1 MLPRNPKNQLG
12 THEVLNMPHH
22 LGDQDL
28 WSQDQALQF
37 WTNAFH
43 GGWANDRLKTIG
55 KIVGSQDVFDKAE
68 KANKYGPEL
77 KVFDKYGMRIDQVEF
92 HPAYH
97 ELLNL
102 AVSNEVHNFAWRNK
116 RKGSHVVNSAL
127 IYMFCQPEG
136 GIMCPMAMAYSVAPA
151 LKGTPEVEKKWMPGI
166 LSTTYDMRDI
176 PIDEKKGNLIGMFMT
191 EKQGGSDVRANT
203 THAKP
208 LGKNHGISQEY
219 LITGHKFFCSAPM
232 CDAFLV
238 LAKTE
243 GYGASCFLVPRW
255 KPDGTRNSLNI
266 QRMKDKLGNRSN
278 ASTEM
283 EFRDTFGIM
292 VGDEGS
298 GIKTIMDMV
307 TGNPIYCAM
316 SSAGIMRQSLVQA
329 IHHVS
334 NRSAFQKRIIQQP
347 LMQNVIADMAIET
360 EAALAL
366 GMRVASA
373 IDSSNNNDEENAFAR
388 VGTAIAKYWI
398 CKRAPSLVYE
408 ALECHGGMG
417 YIEDSIMPRLYREVP
432 LNSIWE
438 GPGNIMVLD
447 VLRALNKNPLTA
459 EVVMKEIK
467 IASHLDKR
475 LDSFSKKLEACLS
488 DIGRREVNMR
498 TITQMMAIGL
508 QASLLI
514 QNSTNEVA
522 DAFCASRLESQ
533 FNDAFGSLHHS
544 TNFEAIIERA
554 YSPQ

>member
-1 MLPRNPKNQLG
+1 MLPKNPKNQLD

-28 WSQDQALQF
+28 WSQDQALQS
-37 WTNAFH
+37 WTNAFN
-43 GGWANDRLKTIG
+43 GGWAKDRLKTIG
-55 KIVGSQDVFDKAE
+55 KIVGSQNVFDKAE

-151 LKGTPEVEKKWMPGI
+151 LKGTPEVEKNWMPGI

-203 THAKP
+203 TRAKP

-243 GYGASCFLVPRW
+243 GYGVSCFLVPRW

-292 VGDEGS
+292 VGDEGR

-307 TGNPIYCAM
+307 TGNRIYCAM

-408 ALECHGGMG
+408 ALECHGGIG

-488 DIGRREVNMR
+488 DIGLREVNMR

-514 QNSTNEVA
+514 QHSTNEVA
-522 DAFCASRLESQ
+522 DAFCSSRLESQ

>member
-1 MLPRNPKNQLG
+1 
-12 THEVLNMPHH
+12 
-22 LGDQDL
+22 
-28 WSQDQALQF
+28 
-37 WTNAFH
+37 
-43 GGWANDRLKTIG
+43 
-55 KIVGSQDVFDKAE
+55 
-68 KANKYGPEL
+68 
-77 KVFDKYGMRIDQVEF
+77 
-92 HPAYH
+92 
-97 ELLNL
+97 
-102 AVSNEVHNFAWRNK
+102 
-116 RKGSHVVNSAL
+116 
-127 IYMFCQPEG
+127 
-136 GIMCPMAMAYSVAPA
+136 
-151 LKGTPEVEKKWMPGI
+151 
-166 LSTTYDMRDI
+166 
-176 PIDEKKGNLIGMFMT
+176 
-191 EKQGGSDVRANT
+191 
-203 THAKP
+203 
-208 LGKNHGISQEY
+208 
-219 LITGHKFFCSAPM
+219 M

-243 GYGASCFLVPRW
+243 GYGVSCFLVPRW

-292 VGDEGS
+292 VGDEGR

-307 TGNPIYCAM
+307 TGNRIYCAM

-408 ALECHGGMG
+408 ALECHGGIG

-438 GPGNIMVLD
+438 GPGNIMALD
-447 VLRALNKNPLTA
+447 VLRALYKNPLTA

-488 DIGRREVNMR
+488 DIGRSEVNMR